1 MKKKNRQAKLQTTK
15 ISETAPKTPALK
27 EDEKPQKHNAE
38 NPSSP
43 KEADIIDK
51 IKPKIKKYAGLATRQ
66 KTLFI
71 TIAVCMAVLSVII
84 CIIMTPSGRKSSYK
98 NTNQM
103 ISAPKKP
110 KFIPPPPV
118 KKQEEQKSEMTA
130 EDFCDSIIL
139 LLSKRAFNQA
149 SSLMAAPS
157 ERQMAIPLEKETGFE
172 DRSSIFGDG
181 QGLEV
186 YFGKTNAIYQ
196 ENTAKLIKEEEKSQG
211 KLKIKAAIVETSF
224 IESGNWNESSKDVLN
239 RQVCRLSLI
248 KTKDSWKIARIETKN
263 EIPEEGSVDKKK
275 LQGYGYTKAEEAAY
289 KPEEKSEDIGQ
300 TDNADTQNGAP
311 QAAAREEAVISEQ
324 TYQPSASAAN
334 AKKEAPQII
343 LPQEKA
349 PEIKNEA
356 VEGNETG
363 TAGGSVE

>member
-1 MKKKNRQAKLQTTK
+1 MKKKNRQAKLQTAK

-27 EDEKPQKHNAE
+27 EDEKPQEHNAE
-38 NPSSP
+38 SPLSS
-43 KEADIIDK
+43 KEADIIEK
-51 IKPKIKKYAGLATRQ
+51 IKPKIKKYAGLVTRQ
-66 KTLFI
+66 KALLI
-71 TIAVCMAVLSVII
+71 TIAVCMAVLAVII
-84 CIIMTPSGRKSSYK
+84 CIIMTPSGRKPSYK
-98 NTNQM
+98 NTNQT

-110 KFIPPPPV
+110 KFIPPPV
-118 KKQEEQKSEMTA
+118 KKHEEKKSEITP
-130 EDFCDSIIL
+130 EDFCDSIIM

-172 DRSSIFGDG
+172 NRSSIFEDG

-211 KLKIKAAIVETSF
+211 KLKLKAAIVETSF
-224 IESGNWNESSKDVLN
+224 IESGNWNGSSKDVLN
-239 RQVCRLSLI
+239 RQVCRISLI
-248 KTKDSWKIARIETKN
+248 KTKDSWKIASIETKN
-263 EIPEEGSVDKKK
+263 EIPEEGAVDKKK

-300 TDNADTQNGAP
+300 TDNSDTQNGASP
-311 QAAAREEAVISEQ
+311 TAAREETVITEQ
-324 TYQPSASAAN
+324 TYQPATSAAN
-334 AKKEAPQII
+334 VKKEAPQIV